1 LGPQEQSGYRA
12 YVEGRVLE
20 LGIEQGRKQ
29 WEQEWKALRR
39 GWYFGGAKFRERMLE
54 LINEPLSRGRR
65 GSYSGEAK
73 REHGEAEAD
82 RLVRLGLPLVG
93 LGESDLA
100 VLPKRGIEK
109 QVLAWWLCQHTTVGR
124 RWVSERL
131 NMGDESRV
139 TQALRRTKAVAE
151 PAVEALKERLESAY
165 AVGVTRA

>member
-1 LGPQEQSGYRA
+1 MARKI
-12 YVEGRVLE
+12 RLE
-20 LGIEQGRKQ
+20 YAGATYHVMARGNQGRDIYAADQDRKL
-29 WEQEWKALRR
+29 WLATLAEAC
-39 GWYFGGAKFRERMLE
+39 
-54 LINEPLSRGRR
+54 EPLSRGRR

-100 VLPKRGIEK
+100 VLPKGGIEK
-109 QVLAWWLCQHTTVGR
+109 QVLAWWLCQHTVVGR

-139 TQALRRTKAVAE
+139 TQALRRTKAAPE